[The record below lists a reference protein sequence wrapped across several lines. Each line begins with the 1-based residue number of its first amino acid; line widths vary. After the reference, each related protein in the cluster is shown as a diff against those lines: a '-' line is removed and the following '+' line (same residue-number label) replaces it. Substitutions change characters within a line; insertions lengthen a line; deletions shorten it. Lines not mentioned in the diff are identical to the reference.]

1 MSQVMQG
8 KHIVVLDDEAT
19 VRALLQRIL
28 TDAGYRVTAVGDG
41 TSALRAAREDP
52 PDLLVCDLSMPGLN
66 GLHVMMMLKRSFT
79 FEAPIIVVSGLT
91 REKDELEARQAGA
104 DAFLKKPVDRERL
117 LAEVEK
123 LLMPRFAPVDPDLV
137 QKHVLVL
144 EDDARTRVMLEM
156 LLRNC
161 GYRVTGVGDGTTA
174 FELFRKQPPD
184 LLLCDLAVP
193 GMQGMDLIHALRGEL
208 DFKGPIVVVSGRAHD
223 SVEAAVLAAGADSFL
238 PKPISRQLLLHHVA
252 DFLGRSPG

>member
-1 MSQVMQG
+1 MQG
-8 KHIVVLDDEAT
+8 KHILVLDDEAP
-19 VRALLQRIL
+19 VRALLQKIL

-41 TSALRAAREDP
+41 QSALRAARDDP

-66 GLHVMMMLKRSFT
+66 GFHVMMMLKRSFT
-79 FEAPIIVVSGLT
+79 FEAPIIVVSGLSK
-91 REKDELEARQAGA
+91 EKDELEARQAGA
-104 DAFLKKPVDRERL
+104 DTFLRKPVDRDRL
-117 LAEVEK
+117 LAEIGK
-123 LLMPRFAPVDPDLV
+123 LLEPRFAPPDPALAR
-137 QKHVLVL
+137 KHILVL

-184 LLLCDLAVP
+184 LLLCDLVVP
-193 GMQGMDLIHALRGEL
+193 GMQGMDLIRALRGEM
-208 DFKGPIVVVSGRAHD
+208 DFKGPIIVVSGRSHD
-223 SVEAAVLAAGADSFL
+223 SVETAVLAAGADSFL

-252 DFLGRSPG
+252 DYLSRSPG